1 MELIIKRVKICVCL
15 IKIGSILRLVLRV
28 LLGQSVTNILHL
40 NLCIQRAQPNVRI
53 GSAMV
58 VIVIMVVFFLIMIVI
73 VFLLFKLKK
82 FDVFAGLNCCK
93 FCAGTKSIKY
103 VLDPVL
109 HTSTVVNQEVCFLD
123 SLHILAGW
131 LPIMWLS
138 ASWNEACYLSMIAS
152 NALCKIVHRIKTCN
166 NAELLLVFVIR
177 SSFLLLS
184 LRLAASKNST
194 HAKSGSYKC
203 ATTRNGWIQIHVTSP
218 KTIKT
223 NMV

>member
-1 MELIIKRVKICVCL
+1 
-15 IKIGSILRLVLRV
+15 
-28 LLGQSVTNILHL
+28 
-40 NLCIQRAQPNVRI
+40 
-53 GSAMV
+53 MV
-58 VIVIMVVFFLIMIVI
+58 VIVVVIMVIFLLLMIVI
-73 VFLLFKLKK
+73 IVLFKLKK

-93 FCAGTKSIKY
+93 FCARTKSIKY

-138 ASWNEACYLSMIAS
+138 TCWNEACYLSMIAS
-152 NALCKIVHRIKTCN
+152 DALCKIIHRIKTCN

-194 HAKSGSYKC
+194 HAKSGCYKC

-223 NMV
+223 NTV